1 MLKRLLL
8 IVPLLLSLVSC
19 GPIVGQ
25 LMRLADGVKNFQV
38 VQGDLA
44 ALKKGQRIL
53 VVGPFETAPGA
64 WDIARGDD
72 AVFFY
77 NEFNRAGSYPAELH
91 MGDRYGKAARTIA
104 EVKAKSAAQLKVDY
118 QLDNE
123 PGLVMFGTVLSRDTI
138 VAPTRGIIM
147 EVAFR
152 LEFYNPADGKSTV
165 VDIAVHEHVK
175 DSIKLVVEELARRA
189 AGGKS

>member
-8 IVPLLLSLVSC
+8 VVPLLLSLVSC

-25 LMRLADGVKNFQV
+25 LMRMADGVKNFKV
-38 VQGDLA
+38 VAGDLS
-44 ALKKGQRIL
+44 ALKKGQKIL

-77 NEFNRAGSYPAELH
+77 NEFNLTKNYAAELH
-91 MGDRYGKAARTIA
+91 MGDRYGRAAQTVT
-104 EVKAKSAAQLKVDY
+104 EVKSKSATQMKADY
-118 QLDNE
+118 KLEAE
-123 PGLVMFGTVLSRDTI
+123 PGLVMFGTVLSRETI

-147 EVAFR
+147 EVAYR
-152 LEFYNPADGKSTV
+152 LEFYNPANGKSAV
-165 VDIAVHEHVK
+165 VEITVHEHFK
-175 DSIKLVVEELARRA
+175 DCIKVAVEELAHRA
-189 AGGKS
+189 AATKP

>member
-8 IVPLLLSLVSC
+8 VVPLILSLVSC
-19 GPIVGQ
+19 GPILGQ
-25 LMRLADGVKNFQV
+25 LMRMADGVKNFQV
-38 VQGDLA
+38 VKDDLGD
-44 ALKKGQRIL
+44 LKKGQKIL

-77 NEFNRAGSYPAELH
+77 NEFNLAKYYTAELH
-91 MGDRYGKAARTIA
+91 MGDRYGKAAKTIA
-104 EVKAKSAAQLKVDY
+104 EVKGKSAAQLKADY
-118 QLDNE
+118 QLESE

-147 EVAFR
+147 EVGYR
-152 LEFYNPADGKSTV
+152 LEFYNPADGKSAV
-165 VDIAVHEHVK
+165 VEISVREHFK
-175 DSIKLVVEELARRA
+175 DCIKLVVEELTHRA
-189 AGGKS
+189 ANAKS